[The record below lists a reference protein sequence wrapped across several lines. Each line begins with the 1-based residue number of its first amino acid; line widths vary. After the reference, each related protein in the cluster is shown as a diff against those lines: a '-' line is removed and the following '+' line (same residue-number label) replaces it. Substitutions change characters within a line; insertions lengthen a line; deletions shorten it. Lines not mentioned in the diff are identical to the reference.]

1 MWYERCSK
9 KLLRICLDLN
19 EERCNFMTLFGPLLL
34 SVYIWIWPWSKV
46 WKTLKQKCLGPKFE
60 KRYEKEVICLGYN
73 LEVFSFQF
81 WTWSK
86 DGTCKQTATIL
97 EFEWGKVLF
106 FDFVWSIIVKRLH
119 LDLTLKQSLKD
130 LEAEMF
136 GS

>member
-1 MWYERCSK
+1 MKSALK
-9 KLLRICLDLN
+9 KLFKICLDLN

-73 LEVFSFQF
+73 LEVFTFQF

-86 DGTCKQTATIL
+86 DGTLACKKDCFISVGGSLAL
-97 EFEWGKVLF
+97 KGMENLKSKVQDVHHFMVYGWRWDLY
-106 FDFVWSIIVKRLH
+106 WKII
-119 LDLTLKQSLKD
+119 
-130 LEAEMF
+130 AC
-136 GS
+136 